1 MYKVIKSAQIDM
13 RDQVVIPKSSNDY
26 SVVYDDDDDNV
37 SFENSTLAEAVEYKI
52 RLEKEAS
59 NLLYQAKIEAEV
71 MLDDAKRKSQL
82 ILEQA
87 NMKAADLKNQ
97 GREDGYKEGYKNAYE
112 LSMEKYSAL
121 VNESIRL
128 LDEAEKYKENTLRNL
143 ESEIIQL
150 VLSSVE
156 KITKKILQEDDDIV
170 IEIIKSSIENMTF
183 RDHLIL
189 RISSDDYESVNNTK
203 DRLLSMYPGIKAI
216 DIKIVEDFNKGDID
230 IENESGSVN
239 PSVSYQ
245 IKKLFG
251 EFNKLMSGDEE
262 L

>member
-1 MYKVIKSAQIDM
+1 MKDA
-13 RDQVVIPKSSNDY
+13 VVIPKSSNEHTNINNDE
-26 SVVYDDDDDNV
+26 SI
-37 SFENSTLAEAVEYKI
+37 SFEHSTLAEAVEYKI
-52 RLEKEAS
+52 KLEKEAS
-59 NLLYQAKIEAEV
+59 NVLYQAKIDSEV

-87 NMKAADLKNQ
+87 NMKSDQIKEQ
-97 GREDGYKEGYKNAYE
+97 SRDDGYKEGYDQAFN
-112 LSMEKYSAL
+112 LSSDKYNGII
-121 VNESIRL
+121 NEAIKV
-128 LDEAEKYKENTLRNL
+128 LDDAEIYKENTVKNL

-150 VLSSVE
+150 VLSAVE
-156 KITKKILQEDDDIV
+156 KITKKILQQDDDIV

-189 RISSDDYESVNNTK
+189 RISSDDYQSVKNTK

-216 DIKIVEDFNKGDID
+216 DIKIVEDFKKGDIE

-245 IKKLFG
+245 IKRLFS
-251 EFNKLMSGDEE
+251 EFNKLMSGDE
-262 L
+262 LI

>member
-1 MYKVIKSAQIDM
+1 MCDK
-13 RDQVVIPKSSNDY
+13 VVIPQSSNEYIASDEG
-26 SVVYDDDDDNV
+26 DDV

-59 NLLYQAKIEAEV
+59 NLLYQAKIDTEV

-87 NMKAADLKNQ
+87 NKKAEQLKEK
-97 GREDGYKEGYKNAYE
+97 GREDGYKEGYKEAYE
-112 LSMEKYSAL
+112 ISMEKYNSL
-121 VNESIRL
+121 INESIKL
-128 LDEAEKYKENTLRNL
+128 LDEAEIYKENTVRNL

-170 IEIIKSSIENMTF
+170 IEIIKSSIENMTV

-189 RISSDDYESVNNTK
+189 RISSDDFESVNNTK

-216 DIKIVEDFNKGDID
+216 DIKIVEDFKKGDID

-251 EFNKLMSGDEE
+251 EFNKLMSGDESI
-262 L
+262 

>member
-1 MYKVIKSAQIDM
+1 MCDK
-13 RDQVVIPKSSNDY
+13 VVIPQSSNEYIAADEN
-26 SVVYDDDDDNV
+26 DDV
-37 SFENSTLAEAVEYKI
+37 SFENTTLAEAVEYKI
-52 RLEKEAS
+52 KLEKEAS
-59 NLLYQAKIEAEV
+59 NLLYQAKIDTEV

-87 NMKAADLKNQ
+87 NMKAGELKEQ
-97 GREDGYKEGYKNAYE
+97 AKEEGYKAGYKDAYDI
-112 LSMEKYSAL
+112 SMEKYSSL
-121 VNESIRL
+121 VIESIKL
-128 LDEAEKYKENTLRNL
+128 LDEAETYKENTVKNL

-189 RISSDDYESVNNTK
+189 RISSDDFESVNNTK

-216 DIKIVEDFNKGDID
+216 DIKIVEDFQKGDID

-251 EFNKLMSGDEE
+251 EFNKLMSGDESI
-262 L
+262 